1 MQYAPGLH
9 WYSTGPTKGIQVFSS
24 EILWDEGPG
33 TTYQKPLKE
42 LKKSPIPKSTVIL
55 MLFLLFRYNF

>member
-9 WYSTGPTKGIQVFSS
+9 WYSTGPTKGIQVFGS

-42 LKKSPIPKSTVIL
+42 
-55 MLFLLFRYNF
+55 